1 MFQQILAEILK
12 ELAEDIKKDPSLATV
27 ARCVDE
33 NELHS
38 FLRDRLF
45 RTDARTKEFTD
56 RIAARFISPVKLAA
70 AEMSECEF
78 GELIFDAL
86 EKAAKSKNSDFKLIH
101 HYFSPERD
109 LVVTLKKNDKEQA
122 IFRVLTVKTS

>member
-38 FLRDRLF
+38 FLRDRVF
-45 RTDARTKEFTD
+45 RTDARTKDFID
-56 RIAARFISPVKLAA
+56 LIRARFTSPAKLAA
-70 AEMSECEF
+70 AEMTETEF
-78 GELIFDAL
+78 GELIHDCL
-86 EKAAKSKNSDFKLIH
+86 EKVAKAKNANFKIIH
-101 HYFSPERD
+101 HYFSPEKD
-109 LVVTLKKNDKEQA
+109 LVVTLKMNDKEQA
-122 IFRVLTVKTS
+122 RFRVLTVKTT

>member
-1 MFQQILAEILK
+1 MFQQILTEILK
-12 ELAEDIKKDPSLATV
+12 ELAEDIKKDTSLATV

-56 RIAARFISPVKLAA
+56 RITTRFTSPAKLAA
-70 AEMSECEF
+70 ADLTETEF
-78 GELIFDAL
+78 GQLIFSCL
-86 EKAAKSKNSDFKLIH
+86 EKALKVKNSNFKIIE
-101 HYFSPERD
+101 HYFSPEKD
-109 LVVTLKKNDKEQA
+109 LVITLKMDDKEQA
-122 IFRVLTVKTS
+122 RFRVLTVKTS